1 MSLGGVK
8 ETASWNKMILEV
20 RGERLEKYL
29 ANFQMIH
36 RAPAKKG
43 ELTGAG
49 MWIIPRSL
57 PLYSSP
63 WR

>member
-20 RGERLEKYL
+20 RGERLKKYL
-29 ANFQMIH
+29 PNFRMIH
-36 RAPAKKG
+36 RAQAKKG

-49 MWIIPRSL
+49 LSIIPRNL
-57 PLYSSP
+57 PL
-63 WR
+63 